1 MGGLLYVLFVF
12 LIIGCV
18 LQFAFTMI
26 RFSFKLVF
34 WILGLIFG
42 ILGWVLG
49 FGFFML
55 LGILVIFVP
64 ILLIMKKR

>member
-1 MGGLLYVLFVF
+1 MGGLLYVLFLF

-26 RFSFKLVF
+26 RFSFKLIF
-34 WILGLIFG
+34 WILGLVFG
-42 ILGWVLG
+42 ILGWVIG
-49 FGFFML
+49 PGFFTL
-55 LGILVIFVP
+55 LGVMVIFIP